1 MLSKTLAF
9 GLVGGCVL
17 WRRRC
22 AAATSAS
29 AAAAAAAAAAAD
41 DTVIFDA
48 TKLNGFVRE
57 LLGGAGCGAR
67 ERQLVA
73 DHLVQANLM
82 GHDSHGVQML
92 PQYFAAVR
100 EGRLLPNVRPTRLVA
115 PGGGGAAGDG
125 PILSFDARGSF
136 GQSSCHEAV
145 GAAIVCARAHGVCL
159 LTVRDAHHIGRVGA
173 YAEQAA
179 AAGLVFISF
188 VNTTGHAPLVAP
200 YGGTTAVCGTN
211 PFTCAVPQGLA
222 AAVAAEEEAGAGAAA
237 AAAAASPPPP
247 PPPPLVLDVA
257 TSTLANGKVMNA
269 MYKGAAV
276 PEGVLLDA
284 DGSPSVDPGCMW
296 KSKEGQGVQYQGG
309 CIRAFGLHKGSG
321 LMLMAELLAGAL
333 TGARP
338 EGGGTIHPKNARRGA
353 TTNNL
358 LAVLFDPLALG
369 IHADGGGAEGSAAAA
384 EEEEGVATTRA
395 PTATRAAAAAGVDEE
410 VTAFVEHFKAARPVA
425 GGGGVLV
432 PGEVERRSMR
442 RREREGVPVPAKTWQ
457 QMLEAA
463 DSVGL
468 DWQQMD
474 ARARS

>member
-1 MLSKTLAF
+1 MSKIVAF
-9 GLVGGCVL
+9 GALALGGCVL

-22 AAATSAS
+22 AAATT
-29 AAAAAAAAAAAD
+29 AAAA

-48 TKLNGFVRE
+48 AKLNGFVRE

-115 PGGGGAAGDG
+115 PGGGGASATAGDG

-136 GQSSCHEAV
+136 GQASCHEAV
-145 GAAIVCARAHGVCL
+145 GAAIACARAHGVCL
-159 LTVRDAHHIGRVGA
+159 LTVRDAHHIGRVGT

-222 AAVAAEEEAGAGAAA
+222 AAAVAAAGAGATAAA
-237 AAAAASPPPP
+237 AAAPPP
-247 PPPPLVLDVA
+247 PPPPLVLDFA
-257 TSTLANGKVMNA
+257 TSTLANGKVMHA
-269 MYKGAAV
+269 MYRGAAV

-296 KSKEGQGVQYQGG
+296 ETEEGQGVQYQGG
-309 CIRAFGLHKGSG
+309 CITAFGLHKGSG

-369 IHADGGGAEGSAAAA
+369 IHHACDGGSDGSAAAA
-384 EEEEGVATTRA
+384 EGVTTTTTTTTPAATAAT
-395 PTATRAAAAAGVDEE
+395 TRAAAAASVDEE

-432 PGEVERRSMR
+432 PGEAEHMSMR

-474 ARARS
+474 ARARSLL